1 MGLFSKTSDR
11 NTSTAVL
18 DRSSDRCDECGCRIP
33 AGDVLCRM
41 CE

>member
-1 MGLFSKTSDR
+1 MDR

-18 DRSSDRCDECGCRIP
+18 DRTRDRCADCGTSIP
-33 AGDVLCRM
+33 AGDILCRN